1 MLRSLLVDFNSYF
14 ASVEQQVH
22 PHLRGKPVG
31 VVPMMAETTCCIAA
45 SYEAKHFGV
54 KTGTIVR
61 DAKKLCPE
69 IIFVEAQHARYVEF
83 HEKAKEVIDTI
94 LPIRKVLSIDE
105 MDCELPL
112 RFREPARARAI
123 ALELKRAIESRV
135 GEYLKTSVGIGPNTF
150 IAKTASNMQ
159 KPDGLTL
166 IEKHELPQRLFGLKP
181 RDLNGIGRAMEARLV
196 QHGIET
202 VEQLCGKSREQL
214 RTIWGGVGGERFY
227 DRLRGEWVPDLE
239 THTGSVGHSHVLPPD
254 ARNDDDALAILHRLT
269 QKAAM
274 RLRKMDYYASRLT
287 VQLRYLDGPVWS
299 REARFMDTQDT
310 MVFLHALTELWAK
323 RRRGKTPRALKP
335 FAVGMVLHGLVHES
349 EHSGALFGDEET
361 RHKLYNV
368 IDALNVKFGKNAV
381 YFAGAQRA
389 LNGAPMRIAFNH
401 IPDLETE
408 P

>member
-14 ASVEQQVH
+14 ASVEQQLN

-69 IIFVEAQHARYVEF
+69 IVFVEAHHERYVEF
-83 HEKAKEVIDTI
+83 HELAKLAVDSI

-112 RFREPARARAI
+112 RFRDPDKAREI
-123 ALELKRAIESRV
+123 AQKLKQTIHSQV
-135 GEYLKTSVGIGPNTF
+135 GEYLHTSIGIGPNTF

-166 IEKHELPQRLFGLKP
+166 IEKHELPQRLFGL
-181 RDLNGIGRAMEARLV
+181 RLRSLNGIGSSMEARLAR
-196 QHGIET
+196 QGIT
-202 VEQLCGKSREQL
+202 TIEQLCAATRDQL
-214 RTIWGGVGGERFY
+214 HTIWGGVGGERYY

-239 THTGSVGHSHVLPPD
+239 TNTSSVSHSHVLAPD
-254 ARNDDDALAILHRLT
+254 LRNEEDAFAILHRLT

-274 RLRKMDYYASRLT
+274 RLRKMSYYAARLSL
-287 VQLRYLDGPVWS
+287 QMKYLNGPVWL
-299 REARFMDTQDT
+299 RESQFMDTQDT
-310 MVFLHALTELWAK
+310 VVFLRALAELWK
-323 RRRGKTPRALKP
+323 MRPRRKTLKP
-335 FAVGMVLHGLVHES
+335 LAVGVVLHGLVHETG
-349 EHSGALFGDEET
+349 HSGALFENET
-361 RHKLYNV
+361 DRHKLYST
-368 IDALNVKFGKNAV
+368 IDKLNVKFGKNAV
-381 YFAGAQRA
+381 YFAGAHRA
-389 LNGAPMRIAFNH
+389 IAEAPMRIAFNH

-408 P
+408 K